1 MVRRIAL
8 AATALAVLFSTQAL
22 AAEFTVRGV
31 GSAPIVKGAKPEQIR
46 ALATHEAKRRAV
58 IAAVDQMLGADASA
72 RPEVAQKIDQIV
84 EQVSDASFSDVSSQA
99 VGDHFE
105 VSLSLALD
113 DKSFR
118 ELLSD
123 KGVAVNTATAR
134 SYSILAVMDEY
145 RTTPKDLKAPLEEIV
160 EYNSQKGSSFSD
172 TSSAGQSS
180 RSSSSHASSAAL
192 AADAHQSSSGSV
204 KGAYSNN
211 ASASQSVSGSYAQNA
226 GASYSGQ
233 SGSGNLNA
241 SSSGH
246 VSGSSNLNASSKGW
260 VDAQASQSSDA
271 HVRAASASASSSS
284 SSSSAYA
291 KANVHAEDH
300 DNVSYK
306 SVVRY
311 QPQSTAPENV
321 NRTYGALVGQLQ
333 AYDLRVLDNDM
344 FKSRYFKDAPLTLD
358 KMVSGSELDRY
369 VNFAKTDAKAD
380 FFMAGVSVIIDSGV
394 SPTTG
399 QYVCTGLVS
408 AKVYSTVDGEVIA
421 SEMVPATGSG
431 QNTDD
436 CAAAVARKMALSIGP
451 EMGAQIQTYWKRRT
465 MYGRELILTLQG
477 QLPLGLRA
485 RFANAVTTLPGVSSS
500 VQRSASSTQMEF
512 TVSYKGSA
520 PIDEA
525 LAAALAADPAFANLD
540 SRNETDR
547 VLMCLGPCPAAPA
560 AAH

>member
-1 MVRRIAL
+1 MTRRIAL
-8 AATALAVLFSTQAL
+8 AATALAVLFSTQAS

-31 GSAPIVKGAKPEQIR
+31 GSAPIVKGAKPEQVR
-46 ALATHEAKRRAV
+46 ALATREAKRRAV

-72 RPEVAQKIDQIV
+72 RPEVAQKLDEII
-84 EQVSDASFSDVSSQA
+84 EQVSDTALTDVSSQA
-99 VGDHFE
+99 VGDRFE

-118 ELLSD
+118 ELLSN

-145 RTTPKDLKAPLEEIV
+145 RTTPKDLKAPVEEIV
-160 EYNSQKGSSFSD
+160 EYNSQKGSSYSD
-172 TSSAGQSS
+172 TSSAGQFSKS
-180 RSSSSHASSAAL
+180 ASAHASSAAL
-192 AADAHQSSSGSV
+192 AADARQSSSGSV
-204 KGAYSNN
+204 KGAYSDN
-211 ASASQSVSGSYAQNA
+211 ASASQSLNAGYAQNG
-226 GASYSGQ
+226 GASYAGP
-233 SGSGNLNA
+233 SGSGNLNG

-246 VSGSSNLNASSKGW
+246 VSGSSNSQESSKGW

-271 HVRAASASASSSS
+271 HIRAASASASSSS
-284 SSSSAYA
+284 NVSSAYA

-300 DNVSYK
+300 DNYSFK
-306 SVVRY
+306 SVVKY
-311 QPQSTAPENV
+311 QPQATAPENV
-321 NRTYGALVGQLQ
+321 NRTYGALMGQLQ

-344 FKSRYFKDAPLTLD
+344 FKSRYFKGQPLTLD
-358 KMVSGSELDRY
+358 KMVNGSELDRY
-369 VNFAKTDAKAD
+369 VSFAKTDAKAD
-380 FFMAGVSVIIDSGV
+380 FFMAGVSIIVDSGV
-394 SPTTG
+394 SPATG

-408 AKVYSTVDGEVIA
+408 TKVYSTVDGEVIA
-421 SEMVPATGSG
+421 AETVPATGSG

-436 CAAAVARKMALSIGP
+436 CAAAVARKMALAIGP

-465 MYGRELILTLQG
+465 MYGRELVLTLQG

-485 RFANAVTTLPGVSSS
+485 RFANAVSALPGVQSS

-520 PIDEA
+520 PIDQA

-547 VLMCLGPCPAAPA
+547 VLMCLGPCPAAA
-560 AAH
+560 N